1 MRHFDVLP
9 AEAPVFDLAEQRE
22 PTDPFEIAAVSPGPA
37 ESAGEPLSADPVD
50 LAEQRE
56 IVVLDDELR

>member
-22 PTDPFEIAAVSPGPA
+22 
-37 ESAGEPLSADPVD
+37 
-50 LAEQRE
+50 